1 DYDIPYRCLVPL
13 EIDGLLVA
21 GRCVSADYAAANSMR
36 LIVPCLATGQ
46 AAGVAA
52 AISVREKIQPRKLT
66 PAKIQTA
73 LKKQGVY
80 LGTD

>member
-1 DYDIPYRCLVPL
+1 
-13 EIDGLLVA
+13 
-21 GRCVSADYAAANSMR
+21 M
-36 LIVPCLATGQ
+36 ATGQ